1 MDARSQ
7 STTLSGLFNMRVVAL
22 VSGGKDSCYSMM
34 KCVEH
39 GHTIVALANLHPP
52 TPDVDEM
59 DSFMYQTVGHQHVDA
74 IAQSMELPLFRQE
87 IGGSAVLQ
95 GMRYERT
102 EGDEVEDLLTLLA
115 TVLREM
121 PSVEAVCSGA
131 ILSNYQRYRVED
143 VCARLGLAS
152 LSYLWQRQQD
162 ELLQEMATAG
172 VHAVLVKVCRLRS
185 TPNANANANASPSPS
200 PNPSPS
206 PTPSPSPNPS
216 PNASRC
222 AASAWTRGI

>member
-1 MDARSQ
+1 
-7 STTLSGLFNMRVVAL
+7 
-22 VSGGKDSCYSMM
+22 
-34 KCVEH
+34 
-39 GHTIVALANLHPP
+39 
-52 TPDVDEM
+52 
-59 DSFMYQTVGHQHVDA
+59 
-74 IAQSMELPLFRQE
+74 
-87 IGGSAVLQ
+87 
-95 GMRYERT
+95 
-102 EGDEVEDLLTLLA
+102 
-115 TVLREM
+115 M

-200 PNPSPS
+200 PNPRC
-206 PTPSPSPNPS
+206 N
-216 PNASRC
+216 RC
-222 AASAWTRGI
+222 AELAPFCKGLAAKMAEGAAFASVDIDEAEI

>member
-1 MDARSQ
+1 
-7 STTLSGLFNMRVVAL
+7 MRVVAL

-39 GHTIVALANLHPP
+39 GHTIVALANLPPP

-115 TVLREM
+115 TVQREM
-121 PSVEAVCSGA
+121 PSME
-131 ILSNYQRYRVED
+131 
-143 VCARLGLAS
+143 
-152 LSYLWQRQQD
+152 
-162 ELLQEMATAG
+162 
-172 VHAVLVKVCRLRS
+172 
-185 TPNANANANASPSPS
+185 
-200 PNPSPS
+200 
-206 PTPSPSPNPS
+206 
-216 PNASRC
+216 
-222 AASAWTRGI
+222 

>member
-1 MDARSQ
+1 
-7 STTLSGLFNMRVVAL
+7 MRVVAL

-52 TPDVDEM
+52 TQDVDEM
-59 DSFMYQTVGHQHVDA
+59 DSFMYQTVGHQHVNA

-115 TVLREM
+115 TVQREM

-152 LSYLWQRQQD
+152 LSYLWQREQD
-162 ELLQEMATAG
+162 ELLQEMAAAG
-172 VHAVLVKVCRLRS
+172 VHAVLVKVCS
-185 TPNANANANASPSPS
+185 QP
-200 PNPSPS
+200 
-206 PTPSPSPNPS
+206 
-216 PNASRC
+216 
-222 AASAWTRGI
+222 